1 MNLSINA
8 LLLIRSL
15 PLNSTCLWT
24 LSLTG
29 QHSSPTSLLY
39 LWAASQY
46 LPTFLIEFLSP
57 SLFTRFESPSGISFR
72 TSSGFIYSAWA
83 PTGFSRTCFFSSSST
98 GFTKSGALAWNE
110 ADAQNSNERN
120 AVFPWTI
127 QLYKGP
133 AVSLGGS
140 FLFCCCD

>member
-83 PTGFSRTCFFSSSST
+83 PTGFSRTCFFSSSFYGIYQVGRSRMER
-98 GFTKSGALAWNE
+98 SGRAKLKRKKRCFSVDN
-110 ADAQNSNERN
+110 
-120 AVFPWTI
+120 TT
-127 QLYKGP
+127 L
-133 AVSLGGS
+133 
-140 FLFCCCD
+140 